1 MLFPNSLDFS
11 DFLIFLSEIINVLIN
26 LINHFS
32 NYDYQIITLYIT
44 IIHSESSYNLFL
56 ISENDLLTTS
66 KYYNLPTILLTT
78 VLSTLL
84 ITCHT
89 CFVYPSKD
97 FYED

>member
-56 ISENDLLTTS
+56 ISENDLFKLIIS
-66 KYYNLPTILLTT
+66 YTI
-78 VLSTLL
+78 STQEKN
-84 ITCHT
+84 I
-89 CFVYPSKD
+89 
-97 FYED
+97 

>member
-56 ISENDLLTTS
+56 ISENDLF
-66 KYYNLPTILLTT
+66 K
-78 VLSTLL
+78 LSA
-84 ITCHT
+84 ITQT
-89 CFVYPSKD
+89 G
-97 FYED
+97 